1 MEHFVPLFQAAQ
13 DGDGVFH
20 RGLIHLHRLETAL
33 QGGVFLDIL
42 SVLVQ
47 RGGTNAVQL
56 AAGQHG
62 LEQVARV
69 HGTIGLAGTHDGVQL
84 INEEDDLALTLLD
97 FVQHA
102 LQALL
107 KLAAVFCTGHQSA
120 HVQAEHGAVFQVLG
134 HIAADDPLG
143 QTLCNGGLAD
153 ARLTDE
159 AGVVFRLTGQDADDV
174 PDLLVTAD
182 DRVQLLL
189 AGQIHQVLA
198 VLLQGVVGVLGV
210 VVGDTLVAAHGGQL
224 LQELILGDAER
235 AEQIGTVLGGLI
247 QQAEEH
253 MLDADVIV
261 FHGLGFPGGSA
272 QDLIRCLRDIDLVG
286 VTAGAGHPGHG
297 RELFSHSGGEA
308 ARVHIQLLEQ
318 LRDQALLLGGQCMEQ
333 VLRLHGVVLVL
344 HRQLLGSL
352 QCFQCLL
359 GILIGIHRIDLHSYR
374 KLVFK

>member
-1 MEHFVPLFQAAQ
+1 M
-13 DGDGVFH
+13 
-20 RGLIHLHRLETAL
+20 
-33 QGGVFLDIL
+33 
-42 SVLVQ
+42 
-47 RGGTNAVQL
+47 QL

-84 INEEDDLALTLLD
+84 INEEDDLALALLD

-120 HVQAEHGAVFQVLG
+120 HVQAEHGAVLQVLG
-134 HIAADDPLG
+134 HIATHDPLG
-143 QTLCNGGLAD
+143 QTLGDGGLAN
-153 ARLTDE
+153 AGLTDQ
-159 AGVVFRLTGQDADDV
+159 AGVVLGLTGQDADHV
-174 PDLLVTAD
+174 ADLLITAD

-224 LQELILGDAER
+224 LQELILGDAKGT
-235 AEQIGTVLGGLI
+235 EQFCRVLILLI
-247 QQAEEH
+247 QQAQKH
-253 MLDADVIV
+253 MLYADIVIL
-261 FHGLGFPGGSA
+261 HGLCLAGCGAEHLIGG
-272 QDLIRCLRDIDLVG
+272 LRDIDLVG
-286 VTAGAGHPGHG
+286 VTAGAGHPWHG